1 MLPCNDKVSD
11 MIQKLKHGWNYDIEI
26 IVAYDTYKTISLIVD
41 GTNHALAFYYLSLHK
56 QTFIARI
63 TEDK

>member
-1 MLPCNDKVSD
+1 